1 MNRSRPPDLATFLAA
16 DLRLR
21 HVAAGAPRR
30 RATSAA
36 DEPRLV
42 APRGLGLGVSASV
55 VLHALVLGLAAFGL
69 TRAASSPAPDPV
81 AERVVV
87 LADGPLPEVEL
98 PTMSEETTIVAERA
112 PRPDDPSIPPHASG
126 DEPTPRPD
134 LARAGRGGTREV
146 TSPAVNLAAHDDAIA
161 LARSMQSRLD
171 RSQIPRID
179 AGDHRASLD
188 DRRATL
194 QPMEVTFLASGHGE
208 RAERRPVAEHDPSRG
223 ARASG
228 LPGTLGASPGAEP
241 LPAGEGESPRDA
253 GSKRAGGS
261 VASPGAGTITAALG
275 TSHHASADVA
285 FARPQV
291 AEGRPAVPALT
302 KDKPKDTV
310 DSAQEVAASTQ
321 SLLDASTAGG
331 RKGEGPGGDGSGGT
345 PGAGGREGP
354 GSNAKVL
361 GQGAG
366 STVDL
371 DGLDRR
377 LSDYRRGVT
386 SKIHPLWKDAFPK
399 WAAFEGRQGRA
410 IIHFVIQADGSL
422 TDVSVARESGIPEF
436 DANVMSAV
444 RRAGPFPP
452 IPPKLGAPM
461 QFWLTFDSPN
471 PAVR

>member
-1 MNRSRPPDLATFLAA
+1 M
-16 DLRLR
+16 
-21 HVAAGAPRR
+21 VI
-30 RATSAA
+30 
-36 DEPRLV
+36 DEPRGIT
-42 APRGLGLGVSASV
+42 PRGLGLGVGASV
-55 VLHALVLGLAAFGL
+55 ALHAFVLGLAALGL
-69 TRAASSPAPDPV
+69 SRAASSATPPPAPTVEV
-81 AERVVV
+81 ATITDD
-87 LADGPLPEVEL
+87 ALPEVEL
-98 PTMSEETTIVAERA
+98 PTMTEETTLLAEHA
-112 PRPDDPSIPPHASG
+112 PRPDDPSTPPHASG

-134 LARAGRGGTREV
+134 LSRAGHGGTREV
-146 TSPAVNLAAHDDAIA
+146 TAQATNLAAHDDAIA

-188 DRRATL
+188 DRRATW
-194 QPMEVTFLASGHGE
+194 QPMEVTFLASGHGT
-208 RAERRPVAEHDPSRG
+208 RPERRPVAEHDPSRG
-223 ARASG
+223 ARAAG
-228 LPGTLGASPGAEP
+228 LPGTPGANPGAEP
-241 LPAGEGESPRDA
+241 LPVGESESPRDA
-253 GSKRAGGS
+253 GSKRLGGPI
-261 VASPGAGTITAALG
+261 ASPGAGAINAATG

-291 AEGRPAVPALT
+291 AEGRPAVPAIAR
-302 KDKPKDTV
+302 DKPKDTV
-310 DSAQEVAASTQ
+310 DSAQEVATASQ

-399 WAAFEGRQGRA
+399 WAAYEGRQGRA
-410 IIHFVIQADGSL
+410 IVHFVIQADGSI
-422 TDVSVARESGIPEF
+422 TDVSVARESGIAEF
-436 DANVMSAV
+436 DANVMNAV
-444 RRAGPFPP
+444 RRAAPFPA
-452 IPPKLGAPM
+452 IPAKVGAPM
-461 QFWLTFDSPN
+461 AFWLTFDSPN